1 MKIVLVVASGIYAG
15 KEIAIAGNQFVIGRD
30 EDCHLRPAS
39 PAISKK
45 HCAIYYKDGEPFVK
59 DLGSTNGTFLNDEP
73 VEGER
78 SLVAG
83 DRVRVGPLDFTVKPL
98 GSKSD
103 ATPLPN
109 SLKSVVLPSSATSL
123 RPVGPATAPAVSLA
137 PVAPT
142 APVVAAPKP
151 VAAVGAQPIPAAGT
165 RPTKPPAPANPP
177 APAKP
182 GVDPGDDHIA
192 AMLLGMNDEDGDP
205 PHVPEGSTVMEMP
218 AVDAFGNAVVPKV
231 EEKKKI
237 ISQEDS
243 SSIARDLLSKM
254 TRRPR

>member
-30 EDCHLRPAS
+30 EDCNLRPAS

-45 HCAIYYKDGEPFVK
+45 HCAVFYKDGEPFVK
-59 DLGSTNGTFLNDEP
+59 DLGSTNGTFLNDEQ

-78 SLVAG
+78 PLVEG
-83 DRVRVGPLDFTVKPL
+83 DKVRVGPLDFTVKLL
-98 GSKSD
+98 GLKSD

-109 SLKSVVLPSSATSL
+109 SLKSVVPPSSATSL
-123 RPVGPATAPAVSLA
+123 RPVGVAAAAPAVSLA
-137 PVAPT
+137 PVAPAA
-142 APVVAAPKP
+142 APPKPAVAA
-151 VAAVGAQPIPAAGT
+151 GAQPIPAAGS
-165 RPTKPPAPANPP
+165 RPSKPPAPPKP
-177 APAKP
+177 AAKP
-182 GVDPGDDHIA
+182 TPAVEHGDDHIA
-192 AMLLGMNDEDGDP
+192 AMLLGMNDADGDP

-218 AVDAFGNAVVPKV
+218 AVDAYGNAVAPKV

-237 ISQEDS
+237 PSPEDS